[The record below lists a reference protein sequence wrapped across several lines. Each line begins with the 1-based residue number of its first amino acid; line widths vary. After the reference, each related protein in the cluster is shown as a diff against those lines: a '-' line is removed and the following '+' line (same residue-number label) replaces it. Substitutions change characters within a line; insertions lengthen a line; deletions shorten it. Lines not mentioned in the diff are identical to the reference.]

1 MKNRRRIPYIYQGR
15 RVPYIYAASFLCF
28 IALILVGIS
37 IFLIERTSDTL
48 VEIYY
53 KQGELVVESIAISAQ
68 QTIESVEL
76 TPQQVKKNLRKIAI
90 QVDDYDS
97 VSGRIPNETLFRIL
111 NDNKLHS
118 IKVINPDEETTSFV
132 SITDK
137 EKYLTVENFP
147 GTVLKQQQ
155 KPYLYSFNRQ
165 NKPGTIEIRYT
176 ENKLQDIKFSIGLQI
191 FIASLENRSIIQYIT
206 FLNDRLKV
214 IADSDPTQV
223 GEIDEKREYQDALE
237 ADASYF
243 FLNNDNMEVIQPL
256 FFNNNVRG
264 VFKISFPTTEI
275 ERIYRTTVKN
285 TLIFS
290 GWFML
295 LAIITSI
302 VMLKFHQIYTKKL
315 ASMEKQV
322 QENKML
328 SSMANM
334 AAGVAH
340 EVRNPLNS
348 ISMIIQRLQL
358 EFTPKND
365 ADIDEYITFTALMKN
380 EVDRINKIITEFL
393 GLSKPFDLKRSKF
406 RVSDFLDDTIN
417 LFIAEASKKG
427 VKLELTDKLKNI
439 SFNGDQDKLTQVIV
453 NLIKNAIDA
462 IDRDGIIAV
471 TSSIEK
477 KQNWLITIEDSG
489 IGIPRKKLDHIFDI
503 YFTTKQN
510 GTGLGLYISRK
521 IILAHNG
528 KILFSKSSHG
538 GTKVSVRL
546 PFESKE

>member
-1 MKNRRRIPYIYQGR
+1 MENRRRIPYVYQGR
-15 RVPYIYAASFLCF
+15 RVPYIYAASFLCL
-28 IALILVGIS
+28 IALILIGIS
-37 IFLIERTSDTL
+37 IFLIKRTSSTL
-48 VEIYY
+48 IEIYW

-68 QTIESVEL
+68 QTIESVKL

-90 QVDDYDS
+90 QVDDFDS
-97 VSGRIPNETLFRIL
+97 VSGKVPDEILFRLL
-111 NDNKLHS
+111 NDHKLHS
-118 IKVINPDEETTSFV
+118 IKVIDQKHQTTSSA
-132 SITDK
+132 SIADK

-147 GTVLKQQQ
+147 RVALKQQQ
-155 KPYLYSFNRQ
+155 EIYFYSFFRN
-165 NKPGTIEIRYT
+165 NKPGTIELRYT

-191 FIASLENRSIIQYIT
+191 FIASLENRNIIQYIT
-206 FLNDRLKV
+206 FLNDRLRV

-223 GEIDEKREYQDALE
+223 GEIDEKQEYQDALE
-237 ADASYF
+237 SDASYF
-243 FLNNDNMEVIQPL
+243 FLNNDIMEVIQPL
-256 FFNNNVRG
+256 SLNNNVRG

-275 ERIYRTTVKN
+275 DRIYRTTVKN

-295 LAIITSI
+295 VAIITSL
-302 VMLKFHQIYTKKL
+302 VMLRFQQIYTKRL
-315 ASMEKQV
+315 VLMEKQI

-365 ADIDEYITFTALMKN
+365 ADIDEYISFTALMKN
-380 EVDRINKIITEFL
+380 EVDRINKIITDFL
-393 GLSKPFDLKRSKF
+393 GFSKPFDLKRSKF
-406 RVSDFLDDTIN
+406 FISDFLGNTIK
-417 LFIAEASKKG
+417 LFIAEALKKG
-427 VKLELTDKLKNI
+427 VKLELTGNYDDKL
-439 SFNGDQDKLTQVIV
+439 FYGDQDKLTQVFV
-453 NLIKNAIDA
+453 NLIKNAIDS
-462 IDRDGIIAV
+462 IDTDGIIVV
-471 TSSIEK
+471 TSNIEK

-489 IGIPRKKLDHIFDI
+489 VGIPRKKLDHIFDI

-521 IILAHNG
+521 IVLAHNG
-528 KILFSKSSHG
+528 KILFSKSSIG
-538 GTKVSVRL
+538 GTKVNVHL
-546 PFESKE
+546 PFESEE

>member
-1 MKNRRRIPYIYQGR
+1 MENRRRTPYVYQGR
-15 RVPYIYAASFLCF
+15 RVPYIYAASFLCL
-28 IALILVGIS
+28 IALILIGIS
-37 IFLIERTSDTL
+37 IFLIKRTSSTL
-48 VEIYY
+48 IEIYW

-68 QTIESVEL
+68 QTIESVKL

-90 QVDDYDS
+90 QVDDFDS
-97 VSGRIPNETLFRIL
+97 VSGKVPNDFLFKLL
-111 NDNKLHS
+111 NDHKLYS
-118 IKVINPDEETTSFV
+118 IKVIDQKHQTTSSA
-132 SITDK
+132 SIVDK
-137 EKYLTVENFP
+137 EKYLAVENFP
-147 GTVLKQQQ
+147 KVVLKGQQEI
-155 KPYLYSFNRQ
+155 YLYSFIRN
-165 NKPGTIEIRYT
+165 NKPGTIELRYT
-176 ENKLQDIKFSIGLQI
+176 EHKRQDIKFSIGLQI
-191 FIASLENRSIIQYIT
+191 FIASLENRNIIEYIT
-206 FLNDRLKV
+206 FLNDRLRI

-223 GEIDEKREYQDALE
+223 GEIDEKQEYQDALE
-237 ADASYF
+237 SDASYF
-243 FLNNDNMEVIQPL
+243 FLNNDIMEVIQPL
-256 FFNNNVRG
+256 SLNNNVRG

-275 ERIYRTTVKN
+275 DRIFRTTVKN

-295 LAIITSI
+295 LAIITSMI
-302 VMLKFHQIYTKKL
+302 MLRFQQIYTKKL
-315 ASMEKQV
+315 ILMEKQV

-365 ADIDEYITFTALMKN
+365 ADIDEYISFTALMKS
-380 EVDRINKIITEFL
+380 EVDRINKIITDFL
-393 GLSKPFDLKRSKF
+393 GFSKPFDLKWSKF
-406 RVSDFLDDTIN
+406 LISDFLDNTIK

-427 VKLELTDKLKNI
+427 VKLELTGDYINQ
-439 SFNGDQDKLTQVIV
+439 SFYGDQDKLTQVFV

-462 IDRDGIIAV
+462 IDSQGIIIV
-471 TSSIEK
+471 NSNIEK

-503 YFTTKQN
+503 YFTTKPN

-521 IILAHNG
+521 IVLAHNG
-528 KILFSKSSHG
+528 KILFSKSSFG
-538 GTKVSVRL
+538 GTKVNVYL
-546 PFESKE
+546 PLKSKE